1 MQDIR
6 EVLRV
11 KEQLLDQLQREIEA
25 LRFSIKILEEEEK
38 EESFPRKMGSLGIVQ
53 TQSKDNGTRPL
64 SASLKQFP

>member
-38 EESFPRKMGSLGIVQ
+38 EESRPPKMGSFGVVQ
-53 TQSKDNGTRPL
+53 TSSKDTGTRPL